1 MNLVCDYRESHVLK
15 RLNQVVE
22 KSNDKYKDLHICK
35 ENLALGDFKIGN
47 LLIERKTHQ
56 DLASSILDGRY
67 KEQCNRLSELLIQDS
82 TIKVVYII
90 EGNIDLFFNN
100 HNIDKDKIMSCVM
113 TLFYEKGFQVLLT
126 KHINET
132 SDYLLKFCLK
142 YYNKYNKNCEITE
155 NIQPVSS
162 LCIQT
167 KKKSSQINKDNIGI
181 LMLCN
186 IPYIS
191 SQIAV
196 QLLEPFENNITSFLI
211 HIRDNPDYLRTLK
224 LKTKENKERKLS
236 KNICD
241 ILIDY
246 FHISNG

>member
-1 MNLVCDYRESHVLK
+1 M
-15 RLNQVVE
+15 
-22 KSNDKYKDLHICK
+22 
-35 ENLALGDFKIGN
+35 
-47 LLIERKTHQ
+47 
-56 DLASSILDGRY
+56 
-67 KEQCNRLSELLIQDS
+67 
-82 TIKVVYII
+82 
-90 EGNIDLFFNN
+90 
-100 HNIDKDKIMSCVM
+100 
-113 TLFYEKGFQVLLT
+113 LT

-162 LCIQT
+162 YASKEKVHRLIKTILVFLCYVIYL
-167 KKKSSQINKDNIGI
+167 I
-181 LMLCN
+181 LVHKL
-186 IPYIS
+186 
-191 SQIAV
+191 V

-211 HIRDNPDYLRTLK
+211 HIETILIYVLK
-224 LKTKENKERKLS
+224 VKTKENKERKLS

>member
-1 MNLVCDYRESHVLK
+1 M
-15 RLNQVVE
+15 
-22 KSNDKYKDLHICK
+22 
-35 ENLALGDFKIGN
+35 
-47 LLIERKTHQ
+47 
-56 DLASSILDGRY
+56 
-67 KEQCNRLSELLIQDS
+67 
-82 TIKVVYII
+82 VYII

-113 TLFYEKGFQVLLT
+113 SLFYEKGFQVLLT

-142 YYNKYNKNCEITE
+142 YYNKYNKIMKSQKIFN
-155 NIQPVSS
+155 QS
-162 LCIQT
+162 LLFVCKQR
-167 KKKSSQINKDNIGI
+167 KKVHRLNKDNIGI

-236 KNICD
+236 KNICN
-241 ILIDY
+241 ILIEY

>member
-15 RLNQVVE
+15 HLNQVVE

-100 HNIDKDKIMSCVM
+100 HNID
-113 TLFYEKGFQVLLT
+113 LT
-126 KHINET
+126 QN
-132 SDYLLKFCLK
+132 
-142 YYNKYNKNCEITE
+142 
-155 NIQPVSS
+155 QPF
-162 LCIQT
+162 
-167 KKKSSQINKDNIGI
+167 D
-181 LMLCN
+181 M
-186 IPYIS
+186 
-191 SQIAV
+191 
-196 QLLEPFENNITSFLI
+196 
-211 HIRDNPDYLRTLK
+211 
-224 LKTKENKERKLS
+224 
-236 KNICD
+236 
-241 ILIDY
+241 
-246 FHISNG
+246 